1 MISRARAALVAVG
14 ALRAPTACAEQA
26 ADPPP
31 AAPDV
36 PAHGATLQ
44 PELEQ
49 LAQDRLVTGAVV
61 QVPELGDWTPTIG
74 TRTFRGTDPT
84 RVDDHVRTVV
94 VWTSLAP
101 SPDSRDPAAE
111 MVRTIIG
118 EMAP

>member
-1 MISRARAALVAVG
+1 MISRARAALAAVG
-14 ALRAPTACAEQA
+14 ALRGPTACAEQA

-31 AAPDV
+31 APDV

-49 LAQDRLVTGAVV
+49 LAQDMSVTGAVV

-74 TRTFRGTDPT
+74 TRTFRGTDPMW
-84 RVDDHVRTVV
+84 VDDHGRRVV

-101 SPDSRDPAAE
+101 SPDSRDPAAD

-118 EMAP
+118 EMAS